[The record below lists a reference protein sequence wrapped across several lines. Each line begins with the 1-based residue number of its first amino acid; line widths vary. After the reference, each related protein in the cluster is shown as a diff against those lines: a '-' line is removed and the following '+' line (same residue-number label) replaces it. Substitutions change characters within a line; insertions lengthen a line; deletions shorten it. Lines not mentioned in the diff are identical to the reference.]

1 MLEVFPKIDRLY
13 VGDKIRFVVKS
24 DSEFG
29 FGATN
34 ECIECFYDDSS
45 IVGVKSGHCSVV
57 FREIG
62 NNDDSQAFQ
71 LKLKVYDRDAS
82 APTRVRVDYVAKASF
97 NYAQSKAEAERV
109 MQKFER
115 AKTIKQN
122 IAIQNA
128 LTHKIKRNSD
138 EALYNYAKACETL
151 YNLNYERFAIVGY
164 ENARKIFDMFSRLSL
179 KPQQDTARDKYYQSY
194 FGNLIYEANLNIVEF
209 EKLLKTLYY
218 SNLLHNLKGVE
229 SKDIGEVGYKFAEA
243 LSGIDKA
250 WKEYKKLQQYYDFKK
265 LAQYEIKELKK
276 LLYNLNKLA
285 GYDEKKAE
293 EALEIAKDHEETYY
307 RRIT

>member
-1 MLEVFPKIDRLY
+1 MLKVFPKIDRLY
-13 VGDKIRFVVKS
+13 VGDKIKFVVKS

-34 ECIECFYDDSS
+34 ECIECFYDDNS

-57 FREIG
+57 FREVG
-62 NNDDSQAFQ
+62 NDDDSQALQ
-71 LKLKVYDRDAS
+71 LKLKVYDRDTS
-82 APTRVRVDYVAKASF
+82 TPTRARIDYVARASF
-97 NYAQSKAEAERV
+97 NYAQSRVEAERV
-109 MQKFER
+109 MQEFER
-115 AKTIKQN
+115 AKSIRQN

-128 LTHKIKRNSD
+128 LTHKIRRNSN

-151 YNLNYERFAIVGY
+151 YNLDYERVAIVGY

-179 KPQQDTARDKYYQSY
+179 KPHQDTTRDKYYQAY

-209 EKLLKTLYY
+209 EKLLKTFYY
-218 SNLLHNLKGVE
+218 SDLLHNLKGVAP
-229 SKDIGEVGYKFAEA
+229 KDIGEVGYRFAEA

-250 WKEYKKLQQYYDFKK
+250 WKEYKKLHQHYDFKK
-265 LAQYEIKELKK
+265 LAQYEIKELKE

-285 GYDEKKAE
+285 GYGEKAE
-293 EALEIAKDHEETYY
+293 EALEIANDHEETYY